1 MSLLKG
7 CVICIVMFLFFSN
20 ILTAQEQID
29 IRLAVQLKMVKAHEL
44 YIQEDKA
51 AATKLV
57 NESILTILNEVRNG
71 NIQPWMREAVQIAM
85 EMTNRTEEEIALTMK
100 DIDLQIS
107 IKKTVDVMNKTT
119 GYQEPISKSQLPS
132 YFSSLER
139 SKATMDL
146 ARSRNR
152 AAMAGHFLGQRHGGV
167 GYRPIISFFPQGD
180 MMMAGPV
187 IVSPD
192 RRYVRVGISAAQSGI
207 TAVHTFNFSTGKY
220 QQIGGKR

>member
-1 MSLLKG
+1 MKSPARNLLACLVLCVSFCSLL
-7 CVICIVMFLFFSN
+7 V
-20 ILTAQEQID
+20 AQQVDIKSSVQI
-29 IRLAVQLKMVKAHEL
+29 KMSHAHGL
-44 YIQEDKA
+44 YLQGKVPEA
-51 AATKLV
+51 QQLV
-57 NESILTILNEVRNG
+57 NVSIAIILKEMRSG
-71 NIQPWMREAVQIAM
+71 NIEPWMREAVNISMQIVKSP
-85 EMTNRTEEEIALTMK
+85 TEEINKTMK
-100 DIDLQIS
+100 EIDLQIS
-107 IKKTVDVMNKTT
+107 IKKTVDAMIKPQ
-119 GYQEPISKSQLPS
+119 GLPEPIGKSELPF
-132 YFSSLER
+132 YFRSLER

-152 AAMAGHFLGQRHGGV
+152 MAGAGHFLGQRHGGV

-220 QQIGGKR
+220 QKLGDR